1 MISPLVYPVVA
12 LAIAFLFS
20 LIATP
25 LARRLALAI
34 GLMDHPDTHRKLH
47 REPIALCGGI
57 AILFSLFA
65 SCGICLLTNT
75 EFANMFSNHVLE
87 VASLA
92 LGAVA
97 IVLLGVLDDRF
108 ALRGRQKLAGQVL
121 ICLSIIA
128 FGFQIRSFSIFGL
141 PFELGLLAIPVTLG
155 WLLLSINSVNLIDG
169 ADGLCSSVGW
179 ISFSAISAIGF
190 YTGHHMESMVAAA
203 MAGALLGFLVFNL
216 PPAKVF
222 LGDAGS
228 MLVGLILGVLAM
240 RSWLVQGSPIS
251 IAIPVVL
258 MSIPLFDSG
267 MAIVRRKLTG
277 RSVFTVDRGHLHHNL
292 MRFGIKNR
300 MLVGV
305 ITLLSLV
312 TASGA
317 VLGVIF
323 KSDAISIGTMV
334 FALGSLVATRVFGF
348 AELELLSK
356 RSINFSRSLLSRTG
370 VSDGKVRQQMVRL
383 QGSREWDTVWSTMV
397 EFAEKHQLSKIS
409 LDLNMPW
416 LHEGFHA
423 SWHKNKL
430 PEFSERWSLR
440 LPVISSTKVLGR
452 IEVLG
457 HHQNQETYTIMAS
470 LAEMLN
476 ELQPGIQCLVDDFK
490 ATNSLPATRAQKKL
504 ANIASN
510 QHDAETLVDGPMS
523 ANLQSI
529 RPLSSASSG
538 TVDSF

>member
-1 MISPLVYPVVA
+1 MIYPVFPLVA
-12 LAIAFLFS
+12 LSVAFLFA

-57 AILFSLFA
+57 AILFSMIATLGV
-65 SCGICLLTNT
+65 SLLTNV
-75 EFANMFSNHVLE
+75 EFASVFTGHVYE
-87 VASLA
+87 VTSMA
-92 LGAVA
+92 LGSIA

-108 ALRGRQKLAGQVL
+108 VLRGRQKLFGQVV

-128 FGFQIRSFSIFGL
+128 FGFSIDYISIFGM
-141 PFELGLLAIPVTLG
+141 PVQLGLLAVPISLG

-179 ISFSAISAIGF
+179 ISFAALSAIGF
-190 YTGHHMESMVAAA
+190 YTGHHMESLVAAA
-203 MAGALLGFLVFNL
+203 MAGSLLGFLIYNL

-228 MLVGLILGVLAM
+228 MLIGLVLGVLAM
-240 RSWLVQGSPIS
+240 RSWLKEESPIS
-251 IAIPVVL
+251 IAVPIVL
-258 MSIPLFDSG
+258 MAIPLFDSG

-300 MLVGV
+300 WLVGV
-305 ITLLSLV
+305 ITMLSLV

-317 VLGVIF
+317 VLGVLF
-323 KSDAISIGTMV
+323 ESDAISIGTMV

-348 AELELLSK
+348 AELELLIK
-356 RSINFSRSLLSRTG
+356 RSLNFSKSIVARG
-370 VSDGKVRQQMVRL
+370 GISDDKVRQQTVRL
-383 QGSREWDTVWSTMV
+383 QGSREWDTVWCTMV
-397 EFAEKHQLSKIS
+397 EFAEKHALAKIS

-430 PEFSERWSLR
+430 PEFSERWFLR
-440 LPVISSTKVLGR
+440 IPVISNTKVLGR

-457 HHQNQETYTIMAS
+457 HHSDSSTLTTLSALS
-470 LAEMLN
+470 EMLG
-476 ELQPGIQCLVDDFK
+476 ELQPGIQALVDDFK
-490 ATNSLPATRAQKKL
+490 VANMPAVSPPSVLVQKQRDLETVADAPISKDMRAL
-504 ANIASN
+504 TSDLS
-510 QHDAETLVDGPMS
+510 DA
-523 ANLQSI
+523 
-529 RPLSSASSG
+529 
-538 TVDSF
+538 F